1 MFIYQNI
8 VRTITSPESFT
19 TESNSTETDSSNEE
33 ALDEISYIG
42 NKKVL
47 KCTFDNLK
55 DKIPFDIDR

>member
-33 ALDEISYIG
+33 APDEISYIG

-47 KCTFDNLK
+47 ICTFDNLK